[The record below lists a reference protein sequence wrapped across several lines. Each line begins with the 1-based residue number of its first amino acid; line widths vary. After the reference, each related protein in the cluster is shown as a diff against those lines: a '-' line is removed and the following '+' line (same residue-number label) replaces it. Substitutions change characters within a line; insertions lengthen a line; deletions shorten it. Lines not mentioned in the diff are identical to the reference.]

1 MLVSNLQQFL
11 VLLLPPLRAAGLNA
25 TADKSVTSSLEAMAT
40 ALDPFKDLSIEQV
53 ADLLK
58 VTQEYRHTGQ
68 IPDWVLAR
76 KPPASKARTST
87 PKTSK
92 KAPKPPKMTPA
103 EALGKLRDLQ
113 SRSPDL
119 EFEQITQELVELESL
134 TKDELK
140 VVQKEFLGAI
150 SGKNK
155 ADLLA
160 ALKREIFSDRESRLR
175 SKGILDM

>member
-87 PKTSK
+87 PKT
-92 KAPKPPKMTPA
+92 PKPPKMTPV

-155 ADLLA
+155 PDLLA
-160 ALKREIFSDRESRLR
+160 ALKRAIFSDRESRLR

>member
-1 MLVSNLQQFL
+1 
-11 VLLLPPLRAAGLNA
+11 LLLPPLRAAGLNA

-87 PKTSK
+87 PKTPK
-92 KAPKPPKMTPA
+92 TPKPPKMTPD

-150 SGKNK
+150 SGENK
-155 ADLLA
+155 PGLLA
-160 ALKREIFSDRESRLR
+160 ALKRAIFSYRESRLR

>member
-68 IPDWVLAR
+68 TPDWVLAR
-76 KPPASKARTST
+76 KPSASKARTPT
-87 PKTSK
+87 PKTP
-92 KAPKPPKMTPA
+92 KAPKPPKMTPD
-103 EALGKLRDLQ
+103 EALGKLRDLR

-119 EFEQITQELVELESL
+119 KFEQITQELAGLGDL
-134 TKDELK
+134 TVPQLK
-140 VVQKEFLGAI
+140 AVQKEFLGAI

-155 ADLLA
+155 QDLLD
-160 ALKREIFSDRESRLR
+160 ALKREVFSYRESRLR

>member
-1 MLVSNLQQFL
+1 
-11 VLLLPPLRAAGLNA
+11 
-25 TADKSVTSSLEAMAT
+25 MAT

-68 IPDWVLAR
+68 IPDWVLTR
-76 KPPASKARTST
+76 KPPASKPRTST
-87 PKTSK
+87 PKTP
-92 KAPKPPKMTPA
+92 KAPKPPKMTPV

-134 TKDELK
+134 RTDELK
-140 VVQKEFLGAI
+140 VVQK
-150 SGKNK
+150 
-155 ADLLA
+155 
-160 ALKREIFSDRESRLR
+160 
-175 SKGILDM
+175 

>member
-25 TADKSVTSSLEAMAT
+25 TADKSVTSSLEAIAT

-87 PKTSK
+87 PKTP
-92 KAPKPPKMTPA
+92 KAPKPPKMTPD
-103 EALGKLRDLQ
+103 EALGKLRDLR

-155 ADLLA
+155 PDLLA
-160 ALKREIFSDRESRLR
+160 AFKREIFSYRESRLR

>member
-76 KPPASKARTST
+76 KPPASKARTSA
-87 PKTSK
+87 PKTP
-92 KAPKPPKMTPA
+92 KAPKPPKMTPV

-155 ADLLA
+155 PDLLA
-160 ALKREIFSDRESRLR
+160 ALKREIFSDRENRLR
-175 SKGILDM
+175 SKEILDM

>member
-76 KPPASKARTST
+76 KPPASKARTSA
-87 PKTSK
+87 PKTP
-92 KAPKPPKMTPA
+92 KAPKPPKMTPV

-140 VVQKEFLGAI
+140 VVQKEFLEAI

-155 ADLLA
+155 PDLIA

>member
-76 KPPASKARTST
+76 KPSASKARTPT
-87 PKTSK
+87 PKTP
-92 KAPKPPKMTPA
+92 KAPKPPKMTPD
-103 EALGKLRDLQ
+103 EALGKLRDLR

-119 EFEQITQELVELESL
+119 EFEQITQELVGLGDL
-134 TKDELK
+134 TVPQLK
-140 VVQKEFLGAI
+140 AVQKEFLGAI

-155 ADLLA
+155 QDLLD
-160 ALKREIFSDRESRLR
+160 ALKREVFSYRESRLR

>member
-76 KPPASKARTST
+76 KPPASKARKST
-87 PKTSK
+87 PKTP
-92 KAPKPPKMTPA
+92 KAPKPPKMTPD
-103 EALGKLRDLQ
+103 EAIGKLRDCEADRRTWSS
-113 SRSPDL
+113 SRSRKSLWD
-119 EFEQITQELVELESL
+119 LESL
-134 TKDELK
+134 TVPQAEDGSE
-140 VVQKEFLGAI
+140 GI
-150 SGKNK
+150 SRSYQ
-155 ADLLA
+155 
-160 ALKREIFSDRESRLR
+160 REE
-175 SKGILDM
+175 

>member
-1 MLVSNLQQFL
+1 
-11 VLLLPPLRAAGLNA
+11 
-25 TADKSVTSSLEAMAT
+25 MAT

-58 VTQEYRHTGQ
+58 VTQEYQHTGQ

-87 PKTSK
+87 PKTP
-92 KAPKPPKMTPA
+92 KAPKPPKMTPD
-103 EALGKLRDLQ
+103 EALGKLRDLR

-119 EFEQITQELVELESL
+119 EFEQITQELVGLGDL
-134 TKDELK
+134 TVPQLK
-140 VVQKEFLGAI
+140 TVQKEFLGAI

-155 ADLLA
+155 PDLLA
-160 ALKREIFSDRESRLR
+160 ALKREIFSYREIRLR

>member
-1 MLVSNLQQFL
+1 MRRSGGDCPQGVETSGATAFASLMRSSATTPTLTAGSQPSIPSTSANITLLLTRSARRSRMLVSNLQQFL

-68 IPDWVLAR
+68 IPNWVLAR

-87 PKTSK
+87 PKTPK

-103 EALGKLRDLQ
+103 EAL
-113 SRSPDL
+113 
-119 EFEQITQELVELESL
+119 
-134 TKDELK
+134 
-140 VVQKEFLGAI
+140 
-150 SGKNK
+150 
-155 ADLLA
+155 
-160 ALKREIFSDRESRLR
+160 
-175 SKGILDM
+175 